1 MNLTNLSFRSTNYY
15 AIDIEGGKFLVDC
28 GWPGRMGEFLSVFR
42 RKGIDPKEIRY
53 VLVTHFH
60 MDHAGLV
67 QEFKNLGAT
76 LILMESQIGFPQQL
90 ADFLRPKN
98 EGFLEIQETGNLR
111 LEFSESRAFLA
122 RIGLAGE
129 ILPTPGHSPDHVTLV
144 LDNGLAFTGDL
155 PPHSLVADDQEELK
169 ASWDKLVERNV
180 AQIYPA
186 HGNPSPLARHTQ

>member
-53 VLVTHFH
+53 ILVTHFH

-67 QEFKNLGAT
+67 QELKNLGAT
-76 LILMESQIGFPQQL
+76 LILMESQTGFPQQL

-98 EGFLEIQETGNLR
+98 EGFLEIQEAGNLL

-122 RIGLAGE
+122 RLGLAGE
-129 ILPTPGHSPDHVTLV
+129 IIPTPGHSPDHVTLV
-144 LDNGLAFTGDL
+144 LDNGWVFTGDL
-155 PPHSLVADDQEELK
+155 PPRALVTPEQAELQ
-169 ASWDKLVERNV
+169 ASWDR
-180 AQIYPA
+180 IYQRRITRIHPA
-186 HGNPSPLARHTQ
+186 HGNPADV